1 MKFYKVQYVIEVGNI
16 SRIYMNVTDSLIQ
29 FIQILIEKGE
39 TTKIP
44 PRIVDVTEIEE
55 ELYNILKLCPILL

>member
-1 MKFYKVQYVIEVGNI
+1 
-16 SRIYMNVTDSLIQ
+16 MNVTDSLIQ